1 MIKIFPLN
9 LALLLNQDSNCSL
22 SLSPLLNFVPTTL
35 QQRSKRFGK
44 FQKALLPYL
53 HNSFRSTGAFI
64 IEHYRRFSIEAQPSS
79 LNAPPLALVPGHCC
93 PKINSY
99 RGKVNVL
106 PTGPPSSSYLIVA
119 VRSYRVLHRWK
130 ASKRNWKELNW
141 WEEGVHL
148 LKAGLFEQFCLGL
161 VLGNNFDAKNLGDG
175 GGGGWFEVSLLVSF
189 FLSPSFFLRAEV
201 FTFLSF

>member
-79 LNAPPLALVPGHCC
+79 LNAPPLAWSLA
-93 PKINSY
+93 
-99 RGKVNVL
+99 
-106 PTGPPSSSYLIVA
+106 IVA
-119 VRSYRVLHRWK
+119 QR
-130 ASKRNWKELNW
+130 
-141 WEEGVHL
+141 
-148 LKAGLFEQFCLGL
+148 
-161 VLGNNFDAKNLGDG
+161 
-175 GGGGWFEVSLLVSF
+175 
-189 FLSPSFFLRAEV
+189 
-201 FTFLSF
+201 